1 MKISGLV
8 IGFGSIGRRHVEIL
22 NSMEEIDEVSILSS
36 QCDLPYNNIS
46 SLKNIPELN
55 PDYVVIASPTNQH
68 ELHLRFLEEHLRGKK
83 VLVEKPLFD
92 SNIDL
97 KVLSNEVFVGYN
109 LRFHPLLNKVREI
122 CLGKR
127 LWSINVFCGSYLP
140 DWRPDKDYRMTYSV
154 KKNSGGGVLM
164 DLSHEF
170 DYVSWLAGPM
180 VVDHVI
186 YKKVSNLQ
194 IESKDLLHFSGK
206 TQSGAYVQ
214 ITLNYFTRDPIR
226 QIIIDGEGISIQ
238 GDLIANTL
246 TVTLKNIQ
254 IFMDGLRAQ
263 RNLS

>member
-1 MKISGLV
+1 
-8 IGFGSIGRRHVEIL
+8 
-22 NSMEEIDEVSILSS
+22 
-36 QCDLPYNNIS
+36 
-46 SLKNIPELN
+46 
-55 PDYVVIASPTNQH
+55 
-68 ELHLRFLEEHLRGKK
+68 
-83 VLVEKPLFD
+83 
-92 SNIDL
+92 
-97 KVLSNEVFVGYN
+97 
-109 LRFHPLLNKVREI
+109 
-122 CLGKR
+122 
-127 LWSINVFCGSYLP
+127 
-140 DWRPDKDYRMTYSV
+140 
-154 KKNSGGGVLM
+154 M

-246 TVTLKNIQ
+246 TVTLEGKTSKFSWTDLERNETYRDMHLAILKGDMSKICSYDQ
-254 IFMDGLRAQ
+254 GLKTMG
-263 RNLS
+263 LIESILLMV